1 MNYLYSS
8 WKTIN
13 FEYFPLVNV
22 ILVVTLKLHFSGWNA
37 TLYNMVTTSI
47 TNMYIYYI
55 SSKSYTQTY
64 FSRRWLFFVHI
75 LYGTFIM
82 SSADM
87 SGMNWDGTNVML
99 LHIDNNFTSFR
110 KWKLHF
116 TSIAFWRKSIIVIS
130 NSCENYINFYHILL
144 TIPSFY
150 MSFYTIHICYI
161 TIIKE
166 LHTLR

>member
-1 MNYLYSS
+1 MMKDNKLWVFSSCKCYTCCHIKITFLWLKCNFIQCGNYKYY
-8 WKTIN
+8 K
-13 FEYFPLVNV
+13 
-22 ILVVTLKLHFSGWNA
+22 
-37 TLYNMVTTSI
+37 
-47 TNMYIYYI
+47 YIYILY
-55 SSKSYTQTY
+55 KQQKLQTY

-99 LHIDNNFTSFR
+99 LHINNNFKSFK